1 MVPMQLL
8 PLEDQVG
15 YHAEDNQGDDFL
27 YDFQLHQREWTT
39 IINKADSVGR
49 HQETVLYAG
58 NHPREGNHGY
68 QGPVRRDASLVE
80 LQVSVP
86 CKCHKDITANEQ

>member
-39 IINKADSVGR
+39 NSMPAIIHEKA
-49 HQETVLYAG
+49 
-58 NHPREGNHGY
+58 
-68 QGPVRRDASLVE
+68 
-80 LQVSVP
+80 
-86 CKCHKDITANEQ
+86 ITAIRGQFVEMPAWLSFRCPYHASVIKTLLQMSNKIV

>member
-49 HQETVLYAG
+49 HLAAVFEEG
-58 NHPREGNHGY
+58 NCPRETNDAEER
-68 QGPVRRDASLVE
+68 PVRRDASLVE